1 MVLAGHFKPLGY
13 LMTILNDSPV
23 DPQHEAVSGG
33 LLQPLRDVVSTDD
46 FTPRLLALISNALVW
61 RESSLLRREFNLG
74 TNDWRV
80 ISALA
85 ISPGATATYVSDF
98 LILNKAVVSK
108 AVTTLIARDLVVST
122 DGKRGSRHLYL
133 TPAGG
138 EMHDKMMPISLKGEE
153 IILSDLSSVEI
164 LQLNGLLTRLLNKTP
179 DLSAVSDED

>member
-1 MVLAGHFKPLGY
+1 MTNMTDPILEPPADAVPGGILEPLDNVLA
-13 LMTILNDSPV
+13 
-23 DPQHEAVSGG
+23 
-33 LLQPLRDVVSTDD
+33 TDD

-85 ISPGATATYVSDF
+85 VCPGATATYVSDF

-122 DGKRGSRHLYL
+122 GGPRGSRHLYL

-138 EMHDKMMPISLKGEE
+138 VMHDKMMPISLKGEE
-153 IILSDLSSVEI
+153 IILSDLNSDEI
-164 LQLNGLLTRLLNKTP
+164 HQLNGLLARLLSKTP
-179 DLSAVSDED
+179 DLSAVSDAEED